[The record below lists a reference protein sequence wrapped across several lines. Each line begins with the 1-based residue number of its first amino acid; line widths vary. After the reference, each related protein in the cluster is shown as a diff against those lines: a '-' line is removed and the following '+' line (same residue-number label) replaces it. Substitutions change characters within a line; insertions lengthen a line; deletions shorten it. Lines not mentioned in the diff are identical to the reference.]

1 MGALRG
7 ALRGALIWAHSWA
20 HSYRSTQRR
29 THREADVRRTAG
41 GDSADLQRRL
51 AGARQGIVLTRPE
64 QNADTGRKIRKSS
77 EQPGK
82 PGCRNAG
89 SPKSPRAGNREKGD
103 PPRLAGRLLT
113 PTFTLRPF
121 SRSAPLLAPPLLT
134 PTSSHPA
141 PADAALLT
149 RRPSPRPF
157 SNVIRKPLPP
167 RPSRTVPAGV
177 VGWGFPQ
184 SGGPASRAPENRG
197 HPPVWP

>member
-1 MGALRG
+1 MAARVGSTHRGARSYGRTQRSTHRGALRG
-7 ALRGALIWAHSWA
+7 ALREALRGALRGE

-41 GDSADLQRRL
+41 GDPADLQRRS

-103 PPRLAGRLLT
+103 PPRLLT
-113 PTFTLRPF
+113 PLLPF
-121 SRSAPLLAPPLLT
+121 SLRAFLAPPRAFSPCPFSALPLLAPPLLA
-134 PTSSHPA
+134 PPLPRPA
-141 PADAALLT
+141 PGPLVLQASLVRAAL
-149 RRPSPRPF
+149 R
-157 SNVIRKPLPP
+157 
-167 RPSRTVPAGV
+167 
-177 VGWGFPQ
+177 
-184 SGGPASRAPENRG
+184 
-197 HPPVWP
+197 

>member
-1 MGALRG
+1 MHDSSMGQETWLPELGALIGEHAHMGALRG

-103 PPRLAGRLLT
+103 PPRLAGRLL
-113 PTFTLRPF
+113 FSLRAFLAPPRAFSPCPF
-121 SRSAPLLAPPLLT
+121 SALPLLAPPL
-134 PTSSHPA
+134 PRPA
-141 PADAALLT
+141 PG
-149 RRPSPRPF
+149 
-157 SNVIRKPLPP
+157 PLVLQASLV
-167 RPSRTVPAGV
+167 R
-177 VGWGFPQ
+177 
-184 SGGPASRAPENRG
+184 SGLR
-197 HPPVWP
+197 

>member
-1 MGALRG
+1 MGQETWLPELGALIGEHAHMGALRG

-41 GDSADLQRRL
+41 GDSADLQRRS

-103 PPRLAGRLLT
+103 PPCLLT
-113 PTFTLRPF
+113 PLLPF
-121 SRSAPLLAPPLLT
+121 SLRAFLAPPRAFS
-134 PTSSHPA
+134 PCPF
-141 PADAALLT
+141 
-149 RRPSPRPF
+149 SPRPF
-157 SNVIRKPLPP
+157 SP
-167 RPSRTVPAGV
+167 RACLAPRLGL
-177 VGWGFPQ
+177 WCFKLRL
-184 SGGPASRAPENRG
+184 SGRG
-197 HPPVWP
+197 

>member
-1 MGALRG
+1 MGQETWLPELGALIGEHAHMGALRG

-64 QNADTGRKIRKSS
+64 QNADTGREIRKSS

-89 SPKSPRAGNREKGD
+89 SPKSPKAGNREKGD
-103 PPRLAGRLLT
+103 PPCLLTPSLLT
-113 PTFTLRPF
+113 PTVSPRPAPSSPRPAPSRPAPSLR
-121 SRSAPLLAPPLLT
+121 LLAPPLRLRCFKLRL
-134 PTSSHPA
+134 S
-141 PADAALLT
+141 D
-149 RRPSPRPF
+149 
-157 SNVIRKPLPP
+157 
-167 RPSRTVPAGV
+167 
-177 VGWGFPQ
+177 
-184 SGGPASRAPENRG
+184 RG
-197 HPPVWP
+197 